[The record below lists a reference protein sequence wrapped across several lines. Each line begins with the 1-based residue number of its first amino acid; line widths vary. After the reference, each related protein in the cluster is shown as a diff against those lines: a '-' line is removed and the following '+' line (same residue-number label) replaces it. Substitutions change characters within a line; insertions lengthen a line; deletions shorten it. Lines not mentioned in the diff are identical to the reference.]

1 MRLNDKTFD
10 WDNYQG
16 KFSSRSKESVL
27 KIMDDYYNNTELP
40 VSKIYEKYAIDKNIR
55 SLPKEFPK
63 EIVDEVCPY
72 DSSHLEEWLPSR
84 TGHAAYRIPECPK
97 CGHKEENNCSCVG
110 CLNKAEEEKKKQRE
124 LIISTYLT
132 DVPKVKYE
140 SLSVRDKV
148 FLSALLR
155 SGLNEEM
162 TKIIGKSLVE
172 NKMSPTADF
181 DREILNELDS
191 KQVILV
197 DPQSPIDAFV
207 KENFPH
213 NYYIYEVN
221 YLLNIDT
228 DVTDISAIEYPNREN
243 IIKNRDECLQMW
255 KEIAEAECYAYLQD
269 QMQRKRFMFN
279 PGPKTKLVIDHLLE
293 EYSVCQIRNLI
304 WGAVTKAAAWYQ
316 EGNVSKRHA
325 ANSVITELNNRGE
338 RAKAENWDLTPYR
351 MNNAFTQISRILFD
365 SILQIGKDG
374 FEKTI
379 SIDYIG

>member
-1 MRLNDKTFD
+1 MRLNNKTFD

-40 VSKIYEKYAIDKNIR
+40 LSKIYEKYAIDKNIR

-97 CGHKEENNCSCVG
+97 CGHKEEYNCSCMG
-110 CLNKAEEEKKKQRE
+110 CLNKVEEEKKKQRE
-124 LIISTYLT
+124 LIISTYLA

-140 SLSVRDKV
+140 SLSVRDKI

-162 TKIIGKSLVE
+162 TKIIGKSLLE

-181 DREILNELDS
+181 DLEILNELNS

-197 DPQSPIDAFV
+197 DLQSPLDAFV

-213 NYYIYEVN
+213 NYYIHEVN

-228 DVTDISAIEYPNREN
+228 NVTDISAIEYPDRED
-243 IIKNRDECLQMW
+243 IIKNRDECLQIW

-304 WGAVTKAAAWYQ
+304 WGSVKDAAAWYQ
-316 EGNVSKRHA
+316 EGNISKMHA
-325 ANSVITELNNRGE
+325 ANSVITRLNNRGE
-338 RAKAENWDLTPYR
+338 HAKAENWNLKPFHTE
-351 MNNAFTQISRILFD
+351 NVFNQVSRVLFD
-365 SILQIGKDG
+365 SILQIGRNG

-379 SIDYIG
+379 SMDYVG

>member
-97 CGHKEENNCSCVG
+97 CGHKEEYNCSCVG

-162 TKIIGKSLVE
+162 TKIIGNSLVE

-181 DREILNELDS
+181 DREILNELES

-213 NYYIYEVN
+213 SYYVHEVN

-228 DVTDISAIEYPNREN
+228 DVTDISAIEYPNREE
-243 IIKNRDECLQMW
+243 IIKNRDECLQIW

-304 WGAVTKAAAWYQ
+304 WGSVKDAAAWYQ
-316 EGNVSKRHA
+316 EGNISKKHA
-325 ANSVITELNNRGE
+325 ANSVITRLNNKGE
-338 RAKAENWDLTPYR
+338 HAKAENWNLKPFHTENEFNVNFPEQSNSSPLR
-351 MNNAFTQISRILFD
+351 KCPKPAKILYF
-365 SILQIGKDG
+365 
-374 FEKTI
+374 
-379 SIDYIG
+379 